1 MSAEPTPQN
10 QSENVPFPTTPPGET
25 GHSGTSEDDFEFFT
39 LTDQQFRAIEL
50 TVKGNSDISIAQE
63 LDIDRKTLWRWRTF
77 NDQYRTVLSNSRI
90 ERRANTIDRYQVL
103 LDKATSILIQFLS
116 DPNDKTR
123 LRAAN
128 AILNMAGCFQPL
140 NPTHFPISRPEPVLP
155 PKVG

>member
-1 MSAEPTPQN
+1 MSAEPTPSN
-10 QSENVPFPTTPPGET
+10 QPENPTCPTTPPGEM
-25 GHSGTSEDDFEFFT
+25 GHSGTFDDESQYFT

-50 TVKGNSDISIAQE
+50 TVKGDSDISIAKE

-90 ERRANTIDRYQVL
+90 ERRATTTDRYQVI
-103 LDKATSILIQFLS
+103 LDKATIILAHCLNS
-116 DPNDKTR
+116 PNDQIR

-128 AILNMAGCFQPL
+128 AILNMAGCFHPL
-140 NPTHFPISRPEPVLP
+140 NPTQFEISIPMPSLP